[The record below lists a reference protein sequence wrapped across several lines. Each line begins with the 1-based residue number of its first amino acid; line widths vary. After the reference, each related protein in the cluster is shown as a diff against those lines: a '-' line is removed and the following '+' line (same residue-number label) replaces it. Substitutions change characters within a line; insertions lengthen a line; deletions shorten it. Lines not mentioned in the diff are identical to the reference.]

1 MHSPSP
7 RDGTY
12 KCHRPRARVN
22 RHHSGRLGLLHEDSR
37 TPTRLVR
44 AHSLWIIVYCIV
56 ESGSIHSFIVN
67 IATTVG
73 SAPSLTLIQSQVL
86 EREFQ
91 PGRAH
96 HFPRY
101 KANPSRMS
109 SMPPSPSVSSPQ
121 SPPPPIETAHDHS
134 FVAAEPPEQAQS
146 GTPSGP
152 AALREQQRS
161 ATLESL
167 LDELDRHMTENISN
181 DSRSPTRRAPN
192 SPVRV
197 RHTIPDPVAAAPNAP
212 RATTVPPSPTSNNH
226 QRLSI
231 AGRILVFFGYGR
243 NNRARKELVSL
254 IISLVVD
261 ASQVRHI
268 LGCPTMG
275 HRA

>member
-1 MHSPSP
+1 MHSPPP

-12 KCHRPRARVN
+12 KCHRTRARVN
-22 RHHSGRLGLLHEDSR
+22 RHHSGRLGLPHEDSLLDLFER
-37 TPTRLVR
+37 TQC
-44 AHSLWIIVYCIV
+44 IIVYCIV
-56 ESGSIHSFIVN
+56 ESGSIYSFIV
-67 IATTVG
+67 TTVG
-73 SAPSLTLIQSQVL
+73 SAPSLTLIKSQVL

-146 GTPSGP
+146 GTPLGP

-197 RHTIPDPVAAAPNAP
+197 RHAIPDPVAAAPNAP
-212 RATTVPPSPTSNNH
+212 RATAPPSPTSNNH

-268 LGCPTMG
+268 LGCPTIG